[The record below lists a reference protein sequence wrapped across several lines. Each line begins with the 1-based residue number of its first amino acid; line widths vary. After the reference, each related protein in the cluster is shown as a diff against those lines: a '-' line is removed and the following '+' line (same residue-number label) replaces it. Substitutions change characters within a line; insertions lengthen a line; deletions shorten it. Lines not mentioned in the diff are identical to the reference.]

1 MERRML
7 TVWPCS
13 CSIRRAIA
21 MKGSRSP
28 SVPTSSITT
37 LSGGTGSDGATATRP
52 SSSDGAEVISESDG
66 AGTAASRPT
75 IPGARPSQAS
85 AARGG
90 GEPSSS
96 MPLAQGSALLS
107 IPRNAS
113 RAFARAA
120 RSRLR
125 GMKRLLADD
134 SEDLPMRYVGATNTA
149 RSSVWPSVVVGGS
162 GLA

>member
-96 MPLAQGSALLS
+96 MPLAQGSALPS
-107 IPRNAS
+107 IIRNAS
-113 RAFARAA
+113 RAFARASAFAIA
-120 RSRLR
+120 RDEAIISGRQC
-125 GMKRLLADD
+125 GPANAN
-134 SEDLPMRYVGATNTA
+134 VGATNTA